1 MFAVH
6 DIVQKI
12 GTRACLSVKYVGLD
26 PFACRLV
33 LNGTALIRQKM
44 MNSHKLKTVF
54 KRERAHCFQTC

>member
-33 LNGTALIRQKM
+33 LNGYGPDQA
-44 MNSHKLKTVF
+44 
-54 KRERAHCFQTC
+54 EDDE